1 MRNTNLWSI
10 IGCISLL
17 LLSFGAQA
25 QNLFV
30 IEGKVKNVKQGV
42 CLNLFQMEGSVGS
55 SIAVDTLRGDSF
67 RFEVPVS
74 GTGTTLLSLLIR
86 DGNLYSMGLSLWA
99 KAGSHIR
106 LTGEDMN
113 IYTWQV
119 ESDVPQQKIWQLF
132 VKDSRPLLN
141 LLQMNSWEQK
151 KLMRAY
157 KREESKEE
165 KAKMMTMLDSLER
178 IENRLE
184 VRIDSNVIE
193 RMKQLP
199 VEEVWMMKLM
209 SLALGVNTKDYPYR
223 KEVEE
228 LYGRLTDEQ
237 RQTSQAL
244 DIQSYLSSVQTV
256 SVKAKAA
263 DGDLYDLQGN
273 VHRLSDFKGKPVLI
287 DFWSR
292 GCGPCLMALPEMKE
306 ISRLYEGRLV
316 LVSLSIDDKTNW
328 EIASRHHD
336 ICWWN
341 LNDLKGNH
349 GLYAKYSSGAIP
361 RYVFLSS
368 EGEVVEMWSGYS
380 KGSLLKKLGKLME

>member
-165 KAKMMTMLDSLER
+165 KAKMMAMLDSLER

-209 SLALGVNTKDYPYR
+209 SLALGVKYTKDYPYR

-228 LYGRLTDEQ
+228 L
-237 RQTSQAL
+237 
-244 DIQSYLSSVQTV
+244 
-256 SVKAKAA
+256 
-263 DGDLYDLQGN
+263 
-273 VHRLSDFKGKPVLI
+273 
-287 DFWSR
+287 
-292 GCGPCLMALPEMKE
+292 
-306 ISRLYEGRLV
+306 
-316 LVSLSIDDKTNW
+316 
-328 EIASRHHD
+328 
-336 ICWWN
+336 
-341 LNDLKGNH
+341 
-349 GLYAKYSSGAIP
+349 
-361 RYVFLSS
+361 
-368 EGEVVEMWSGYS
+368 
-380 KGSLLKKLGKLME
+380 

>member
-165 KAKMMTMLDSLER
+165 KAKMMAMLDSLDR

-209 SLALGVNTKDYPYR
+209 SLALGVKYTKDYPYR

-263 DGDLYDLQGN
+263 DGDLY
-273 VHRLSDFKGKPVLI
+273 HSAVLCRC
-287 DFWSR
+287 S
-292 GCGPCLMALPEMKE
+292 P
-306 ISRLYEGRLV
+306 
-316 LVSLSIDDKTNW
+316 
-328 EIASRHHD
+328 
-336 ICWWN
+336 
-341 LNDLKGNH
+341 
-349 GLYAKYSSGAIP
+349 
-361 RYVFLSS
+361 S
-368 EGEVVEMWSGYS
+368 ER
-380 KGSLLKKLGKLME
+380 

>member
-1 MRNTNLWSI
+1 
-10 IGCISLL
+10 
-17 LLSFGAQA
+17 
-25 QNLFV
+25 
-30 IEGKVKNVKQGV
+30 
-42 CLNLFQMEGSVGS
+42 
-55 SIAVDTLRGDSF
+55 
-67 RFEVPVS
+67 
-74 GTGTTLLSLLIR
+74 
-86 DGNLYSMGLSLWA
+86 MGLSLWA

-165 KAKMMTMLDSLER
+165 KAKMMAMLDSLER

-209 SLALGVNTKDYPYR
+209 SLALGVKYTKDYPYR

-244 DIQSYLSSVQTV
+244 DIQSYLSWCKRFLSKQKRQTV
-256 SVKAKAA
+256 TCMICRVM
-263 DGDLYDLQGN
+263 Y
-273 VHRLSDFKGKPVLI
+273 I
-287 DFWSR
+287 
-292 GCGPCLMALPEMKE
+292 GCPTLKE
-306 ISRLYEGRLV
+306 
-316 LVSLSIDDKTNW
+316 
-328 EIASRHHD
+328 
-336 ICWWN
+336 N
-341 LNDLKGNH
+341 L
-349 GLYAKYSSGAIP
+349 
-361 RYVFLSS
+361 F
-368 EGEVVEMWSGYS
+368 
-380 KGSLLKKLGKLME
+380 

>member
-1 MRNTNLWSI
+1 MEHHWLYILVTAELW
-10 IGCISLL
+10 
-17 LLSFGAQA
+17 
-25 QNLFV
+25 
-30 IEGKVKNVKQGV
+30 
-42 CLNLFQMEGSVGS
+42 
-55 SIAVDTLRGDSF
+55 
-67 RFEVPVS
+67 
-74 GTGTTLLSLLIR
+74 TTLLSLLIR

-209 SLALGVNTKDYPYR
+209 SLALGVKYTKNFTAGLPMNNAR
-223 KEVEE
+223 HR
-228 LYGRLTDEQ
+228 RLWIFSLIYHRCKRFLSKQ
-237 RQTSQAL
+237 KRQTVTCMICRAMY
-244 DIQSYLSSVQTV
+244 I
-256 SVKAKAA
+256 
-263 DGDLYDLQGN
+263 
-273 VHRLSDFKGKPVLI
+273 
-287 DFWSR
+287 
-292 GCGPCLMALPEMKE
+292 GCPTLKE
-306 ISRLYEGRLV
+306 
-316 LVSLSIDDKTNW
+316 
-328 EIASRHHD
+328 
-336 ICWWN
+336 N
-341 LNDLKGNH
+341 L
-349 GLYAKYSSGAIP
+349 
-361 RYVFLSS
+361 F
-368 EGEVVEMWSGYS
+368 
-380 KGSLLKKLGKLME
+380 

>member
-165 KAKMMTMLDSLER
+165 KAKMMAMLDSLER

-199 VEEVWMMKLM
+199 VEVWMMKLM
-209 SLALGVNTKDYPYR
+209 SLALGVKYTKDYPYR

>member
-165 KAKMMTMLDSLER
+165 KAKMMAMLDSLER

-209 SLALGVNTKDYPYR
+209 SLALGVKYTKDYPYR

-244 DIQSYLSSVQTV
+244 DIQS
-256 SVKAKAA
+256 
-263 DGDLYDLQGN
+263 
-273 VHRLSDFKGKPVLI
+273 
-287 DFWSR
+287 
-292 GCGPCLMALPEMKE
+292 
-306 ISRLYEGRLV
+306 
-316 LVSLSIDDKTNW
+316 
-328 EIASRHHD
+328 
-336 ICWWN
+336 
-341 LNDLKGNH
+341 
-349 GLYAKYSSGAIP
+349 
-361 RYVFLSS
+361 
-368 EGEVVEMWSGYS
+368 
-380 KGSLLKKLGKLME
+380 

>member
-119 ESDVPQQKIWQLF
+119 ESDVPQQKIWQLC
-132 VKDSRPLLN
+132 
-141 LLQMNSWEQK
+141 E
-151 KLMRAY
+151 
-157 KREESKEE
+157 
-165 KAKMMTMLDSLER
+165 
-178 IENRLE
+178 
-184 VRIDSNVIE
+184 
-193 RMKQLP
+193 
-199 VEEVWMMKLM
+199 
-209 SLALGVNTKDYPYR
+209 
-223 KEVEE
+223 
-228 LYGRLTDEQ
+228 RLT
-237 RQTSQAL
+237 S
-244 DIQSYLSSVQTV
+244 
-256 SVKAKAA
+256 
-263 DGDLYDLQGN
+263 
-273 VHRLSDFKGKPVLI
+273 
-287 DFWSR
+287 
-292 GCGPCLMALPEMKE
+292 
-306 ISRLYEGRLV
+306 
-316 LVSLSIDDKTNW
+316 
-328 EIASRHHD
+328 
-336 ICWWN
+336 
-341 LNDLKGNH
+341 
-349 GLYAKYSSGAIP
+349 
-361 RYVFLSS
+361 
-368 EGEVVEMWSGYS
+368 VVEPSPNEF
-380 KGSLLKKLGKLME
+380 LGTKETYACLQKRGIQGGKSQDDGHA

>member
-17 LLSFGAQA
+17 LLSFGVQA

-55 SIAVDTLRGDSF
+55 SIAVDTLREDSF

-184 VRIDSNVIE
+184 GRIDSNVIE

-209 SLALGVNTKDYPYR
+209 SLALGVKYTKDYPYR

-228 LYGRLTDEQ
+228 LYGRLIYHRCKRFLSKQ
-237 RQTSQAL
+237 KRQTVTCMICRAMY
-244 DIQSYLSSVQTV
+244 I
-256 SVKAKAA
+256 
-263 DGDLYDLQGN
+263 
-273 VHRLSDFKGKPVLI
+273 
-287 DFWSR
+287 
-292 GCGPCLMALPEMKE
+292 GCPTLKE
-306 ISRLYEGRLV
+306 
-316 LVSLSIDDKTNW
+316 
-328 EIASRHHD
+328 
-336 ICWWN
+336 N
-341 LNDLKGNH
+341 L
-349 GLYAKYSSGAIP
+349 
-361 RYVFLSS
+361 F
-368 EGEVVEMWSGYS
+368 
-380 KGSLLKKLGKLME
+380 